1 MHRPLSFLAAGAI
14 AASFVATA
22 SAAQAQTY
30 PDKPVSVIVP
40 FSAGGQTDIASR
52 TLADALGKAMGET
65 FTVVNRAG
73 AGGAIGTAEMASAD
87 TNGYT
92 LGVTASTPL
101 MLKPFVSEVP
111 YTVDSFDYVCRVFEN
126 PMFFAVK
133 KDSPIDSPKALAAY
147 AKDNT
152 LRYGSSGNGSVQ
164 HLAMLQF
171 TDEAGIES
179 VHVANSSD
187 ADNLRNILAD
197 VLTGTLTSSSV
208 IAKNSDTI
216 KPVGMMSRERSAIYP
231 DVPTFAED
239 GYPIYYS
246 LWGVLV
252 GPKGM
257 PADVLASL
265 RKGCADA
272 QKSEAFQ
279 SRMQELGMDPAYM
292 DGAEFEAQAK
302 EESATS
308 KELLTKAGL
317 IK

>member
-1 MHRPLSFLAAGAI
+1 MNRSMPCLALGALAAVLVGFGGDAE
-14 AASFVATA
+14 
-22 SAAQAQTY
+22 AQSY
-30 PDKPVSVIVP
+30 PDKPISVIVP
-40 FSAGGQTDIASR
+40 FSPGGQTDIASR
-52 TLADALGKAMGET
+52 TLADALSEALGET
-65 FTVVNRAG
+65 VSVVNRAG
-73 AGGAIGTAEMASAD
+73 AGGAIGTAEMAAAD
-87 TNGYT
+87 TDGYT

-101 MLKPFVSEVP
+101 MLKPFVSDVP

-133 KDSPIDSPKALAAY
+133 VDSDIASPKALADY
-147 AKDNT
+147 AGSER

-171 TDEAGIES
+171 SDLAGVEG

-197 VLTGTLTSSSV
+197 VITGTLTSSSV
-208 IAKNSDTI
+208 IKKNEDTL
-216 KPVGMMSRERSAIYP
+216 KPIGVMSRERSPIFP
-231 DVPTFAED
+231 DVPTFAEE
-239 GYPIYYS
+239 GFPVYYS

-257 PADVLASL
+257 PEDVLATL

-272 QKSEAFQ
+272 QSSEAFQ
-279 SRMQELGMDPAYM
+279 SRMNELGMVPAYM
-292 DGAEFEAQAK
+292 DGAEFEPLAK

-308 KELLTKAGL
+308 KALLEKAGL
-317 IK
+317 IQ